1 MRQLKTWHPNCIS
14 KYIERKWKI
23 FLDKDVLFNPERSKR
38 QMSKK
43 VITAVLAIF
52 MSVCFIGTG
61 LAMEQGNKR
70 KGKYTYRKVY
80 KACHEHGKIDNPK
93 PTLNPDAKT
102 QAGWEEMFD
111 AKAFDEFGCQEEW
124 SQLSDTEITDIF
136 TYLHAHASDSPTPA
150 KCK

>member
-1 MRQLKTWHPNCIS
+1 
-14 KYIERKWKI
+14 
-23 FLDKDVLFNPERSKR
+23 
-38 QMSKK
+38 MSKK

-80 KACHEHGKIDNPK
+80 KACHERGKIDNPK

-124 SQLSDTEITDIF
+124 SQLSDTEITDIY